1 MIENKEIMAK
11 NIKKYMAI
19 NRVNA
24 TDICKALDFKH
35 NTFSDW
41 VNAKTYPRIDA
52 IEKMA
57 RYFGI
62 SKACLVEDMVNFDFY
77 DAEHNLTIE
86 VANDL
91 ARLTHD
97 KVLLSYAVKLYKM
110 DKAQKDVIYNMI
122 DALNSTHVSSP
133 SQNQE

>member
-1 MIENKEIMAK
+1 MRKTMAN
-11 NIKKYMAI
+11 NILYYMRKKG
-19 NRVNA
+19 VNA
-24 TDICKALDFKH
+24 AEICNQLGFKH

-77 DAEHNLTIE
+77 DTEHNLTIE

-110 DKAQKDVIYNMI
+110 DKAQKDVVYNMI
-122 DALNSTHVSSP
+122 DALNSAVYR
-133 SQNQE
+133 EK